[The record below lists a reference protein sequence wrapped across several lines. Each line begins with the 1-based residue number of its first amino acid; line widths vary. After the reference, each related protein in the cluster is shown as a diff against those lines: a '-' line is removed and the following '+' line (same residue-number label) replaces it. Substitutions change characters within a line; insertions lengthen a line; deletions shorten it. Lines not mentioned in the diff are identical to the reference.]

1 VMRALTIASSD
12 RRKTV
17 QANQKQ
23 PVAQAHR

>member
-17 QANQKQ
+17 QANQMR
-23 PVAQAHR
+23 PVAQAYR